1 MDLSV
6 AFFILVATTI
16 LSAFFSGVEIAFI
29 SSNRLKLELDK
40 SKPGWSGQWLG
51 FITKSPSRFISTVL
65 IGNNIAL
72 VVYGMV
78 WSQLFDPMFTLW
90 LEKAQIF
97 SDGLLIA
104 LQTLISTIVI
114 IVLGEFI
121 PKTVF
126 SLNPNGLLRA
136 VVVPVAFIQVI
147 LYYPVSFT
155 VGLTRFIMRTFL
167 RMPIQD
173 EEVNLQRTD
182 LGYYLR
188 ELSDQATEA
197 KAEVD
202 HEVQIL
208 RNALDFPT
216 IKAREGMVPRP
227 DIIGISVDADLEELR
242 EKFIATGHSKIMVYR
257 ESLDDIVG
265 FVHSFA
271 LFKQPTSIASIV
283 IPVHFVPETMHVKD
297 ILTQLIQQRRSVAV
311 VVDEYGGTSGL
322 ITMEDIIEEIFG
334 EIEDEHD
341 AEDLVEK
348 ELDIGQYIFS
358 GRLEIDYLN
367 EKYGLGLPED
377 DQYETLAGYVL
388 FHHRDIPKKDEQI
401 VIGLHLFQI
410 TSVTRARIDEIKVF
424 THRQTTTVS

>member
-1 MDLSV
+1 MFFLLS
-6 AFFILVATTI
+6 FSLL

-29 SSNRLKLELDK
+29 SGNRLKLELDK
-40 SKPGWSGQWLG
+40 SKPGWSGQWLS
-51 FITKSPSRFISTVL
+51 FITKSPARFISTVL

-78 WSQLFDPMFTLW
+78 WGQLFDPLLTTW
-90 LEKAQIF
+90 LHKGQIF
-97 SDGLLIA
+97 SQGLLIA
-104 LQTLISTIVI
+104 LQTLVSTLVI
-114 IVLGEFI
+114 IVFGEFI
-121 PKTVF
+121 PKTIF

-136 VVVPVAFIQVI
+136 VAAPIAFIQVL

-155 VGLTRFIMRTFL
+155 VSLTRFIMRTLL
-167 RMPIQD
+167 RIPVQD

-182 LGYYLR
+182 LGYYLQ
-188 ELSDQATEA
+188 EISDQATEA
-197 KAEVD
+197 KVEVD

-208 RNALDFPT
+208 RNALEFPT

-227 DIIGISVDADLEELR
+227 DIVGISVDAELDELR

-271 LFKQPTSIASIV
+271 LFKQPTSIASMV

-297 ILTQLIQQRRSVAV
+297 ILTQLIQLRRSVAV

-341 AEDLVEK
+341 AEALVEK
-348 ELDIGQYIFS
+348 ELDIGQYVFS

-367 EKYGLGLPED
+367 EKYGLSLPED

-388 FHHRDIPKKDEQI
+388 HHHRDIPKKDEQI
-401 VIGLHLFQI
+401 FIGQHLFQI

-424 THRQTTTVS
+424 THRHAGTS

>member
-1 MDLSV
+1 MDASLAILLLALS
-6 AFFILVATTI
+6 LL

-29 SSNRLKLELDK
+29 SGNRLKLELDK
-40 SKPGWSGQWLG
+40 SKPGWVGQWLS
-51 FITKSPSRFISTVL
+51 FITKSPARFISTVL

-78 WSQLFDPMFTLW
+78 WGKLFDPVFEYW
-90 LEKAQIF
+90 LKQGQIY
-97 SDGLLIA
+97 SEGMLIA
-104 LQTLISTIVI
+104 IQTLISTLVI
-114 IVLGEFI
+114 IVFGEFI
-121 PKTVF
+121 PKTIF
-126 SLNPNGLLRA
+126 SLNPNGLLRIVA
-136 VVVPVAFIQVI
+136 VPIAFIQVL

-155 VGLTRFIMRTFL
+155 VGLTRFIMKSLL
-167 RMPIQD
+167 RIPVQD

-188 ELSDQATEA
+188 EISDQATEA

-208 RNALDFPT
+208 RNALEFPT

-227 DIIGISVDADLEELR
+227 DIVGISVDATLDELR

-297 ILTQLIQQRRSVAV
+297 ILTQLIQLRRSVAV

-341 AEDLVEK
+341 AEALVEK
-348 ELDIGQYIFS
+348 ELDIGKYVFS

-367 EKYGLGLPED
+367 EKYGLALPED

-388 FHHRDIPKKDEQI
+388 HHHRDIPKKDEQI
-401 VIGLHLFQI
+401 AIGPHLFQI

-424 THRQTTTVS
+424 THRQE

>member
-1 MDLSV
+1 
-6 AFFILVATTI
+6 
-16 LSAFFSGVEIAFI
+16 
-29 SSNRLKLELDK
+29 
-40 SKPGWSGQWLG
+40 
-51 FITKSPSRFISTVL
+51 
-65 IGNNIAL
+65 
-72 VVYGMV
+72 
-78 WSQLFDPMFTLW
+78 
-90 LEKAQIF
+90 
-97 SDGLLIA
+97 
-104 LQTLISTIVI
+104 
-114 IVLGEFI
+114 
-121 PKTVF
+121 
-126 SLNPNGLLRA
+126 
-136 VVVPVAFIQVI
+136 
-147 LYYPVSFT
+147 
-155 VGLTRFIMRTFL
+155 
-167 RMPIQD
+167 
-173 EEVNLQRTD
+173 
-182 LGYYLR
+182 
-188 ELSDQATEA
+188 
-197 KAEVD
+197 
-202 HEVQIL
+202 
-208 RNALDFPT
+208 
-216 IKAREGMVPRP
+216 
-227 DIIGISVDADLEELR
+227 
-242 EKFIATGHSKIMVYR
+242 MVYR